1 MLDRAMG
8 VLDKLFRARPPAPPC
23 AIHPDD
29 RDLVRPEDL
38 EWWSGLS
45 LADCQTLE
53 RKDSAHRLAEFRK
66 LTETHGLPS
75 SAAGEQVRL
84 AFPTYYRTLEH
95 RWDEKFSVGA
105 PDAKLPCVLQSRV
118 ERAMKKRLIDDRT
131 VARTS
136 SFNATVRQLIR
147 AGRI

>member
-1 MLDRAMG
+1 MLDRNMG
-8 VLDKLFRARPPAPPC
+8 LLGKLFRAKQPAPPC

-29 RDLVRPEDL
+29 RDLVRPEDV
-38 EWWSGLS
+38 EWWNGLS
-45 LADCQTLE
+45 VTDWRARE
-53 RKDSAHRLAEFRK
+53 RKDNAHRLAEFRK

-84 AFPTYYRTLEH
+84 ALPTYYRTLEH
-95 RWDEKFSVGA
+95 RGDEKFVVGA
-105 PDAKLPCVLQSRV
+105 PDAKLPCALQSRV
-118 ERAMKKRLIDDRT
+118 ERALKKRLIDDRA
-131 VARTS
+131 VARAS

>member
-8 VLDKLFRARPPAPPC
+8 VLDKLFRAKPPAPPC

-29 RDLVRPEDL
+29 RDLVRAEDVA
-38 EWWSGLS
+38 WWERLS
-45 LADCQTLE
+45 AADCQALE
-53 RKDSAHRLAEFRK
+53 RKEGAQRLAEFRK

-75 SAAGEQVRL
+75 SAAGEQLRL

-95 RWDEKFSVGA
+95 RVDEKFVVGA

-118 ERAMKKRLIDDRT
+118 ERALKKRLIDDRA
-131 VARTS
+131 VARAS
-136 SFNATVRQLIR
+136 SFNAAVRQLIR
-147 AGRI
+147 TGRI

>member
-8 VLDKLFRARPPAPPC
+8 LLGNLFRAKPPAPPC
-23 AIHPDD
+23 AIHPED
-29 RDLVRPEDL
+29 RDLVRPEDV
-38 EWWSGLS
+38 EWWKHLS
-45 LADCQTLE
+45 LADCQALE
-53 RKDSAHRLAEFRK
+53 RKESAHRVAEFRK

-75 SAAGEQVRL
+75 SAAGEQLRL

-95 RWDEKFSVGA
+95 RVDEKFFVGA

-118 ERAMKKRLIDDRT
+118 ERALKKRLIDDRA
-131 VARTS
+131 VARAS
-136 SFNATVRQLIR
+136 SFNAAVRQLIR

>member
-8 VLDKLFRARPPAPPC
+8 VLEKLFRAKPPAPPC

-38 EWWSGLS
+38 AWWNGLS
-45 LADCQTLE
+45 AADCQTLE